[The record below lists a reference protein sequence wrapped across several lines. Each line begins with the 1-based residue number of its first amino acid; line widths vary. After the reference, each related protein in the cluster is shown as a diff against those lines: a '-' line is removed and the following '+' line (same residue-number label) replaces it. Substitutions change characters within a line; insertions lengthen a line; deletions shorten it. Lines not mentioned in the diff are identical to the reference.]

1 MSEREKRN
9 RKEEMEPPFLSKLEI
24 RMFKIIGRS
33 LRYNHP
39 NSDSG
44 NFIWIYDGLFI
55 IRNFLKLAMNISGNF
70 VKWNKP
76 DPYKKY

>member
-1 MSEREKRN
+1 MSEREERN

-33 LRYNHP
+33 LRYNQETLYEYMM
-39 NSDSG
+39 G
-44 NFIWIYDGLFI
+44 I

-70 VKWNKP
+70 VK
-76 DPYKKY
+76 

>member
-9 RKEEMEPPFLSKLEI
+9 RKEEMEPPFLSKLDI

-33 LRYNHP
+33 LRYNQETLYEYMM
-39 NSDSG
+39 G
-44 NFIWIYDGLFI
+44 I

-70 VKWNKP
+70 LK
-76 DPYKKY
+76 

>member
-1 MSEREKRN
+1 MSEREERN

-33 LRYNHP
+33 LRYNQETLYEYMM
-39 NSDSG
+39 G
-44 NFIWIYDGLFI
+44 I

-70 VKWNKP
+70 LKWNKP

>member
-33 LRYNHP
+33 LRYNQETLYEYMM
-39 NSDSG
+39 G
-44 NFIWIYDGLFI
+44 I

-70 VKWNKP
+70 LKWNKP